1 MVKFKAIISFLLHG
15 FKANNQR
22 NFELFQ
28 NIVYSFFIKFGI
40 AVIGLLLV
48 PLNLEILN
56 PTDYGVWLTV
66 SSLTTW
72 FYFFDIGLANG
83 FRNRFTEAV
92 AKNDTQTARIYL
104 STTYAIILLIVV
116 VILFLF
122 YLFNTFFNWNTI
134 FNTSIDAHTLKNV
147 VHITVFMLAL
157 KLVLSVLST
166 TLIAFHK
173 IRISNLIELLGSIS
187 ILLATLFAINFTN
200 IGILGIAL
208 INTVLPILV
217 LMIASILVYNTILK
231 QFQPKLKF
239 IQFSLASQLFN
250 KGFQFFIL
258 QLAGMFML
266 VVNQILIARL
276 FEPSSVT
283 AYAIVSKYFS
293 IPLLGFSIVIV
304 PFWSSFS
311 EAYHKQEMGWIQ
323 KSVRKLI
330 ITWFLSSIGVL
341 GLIFLFPLVL
351 KIWIQQPIDIN
362 FKMIVYFALFVVMS
376 NWANLFNQFNNA
388 LDKLRIQLYCS
399 MFMIVCHIPLSIHL
413 CNAHQMGIEG
423 VMLSACICMLPS
435 TVFSAMQYYLIVQH
449 KARGQWLK

>member
-1 MVKFKAIISFLLHG
+1 MAKIKSIISLLLHV

-28 NIVYSFFIKFGI
+28 NIVYSIFIKFGI
-40 AVIGLLLV
+40 AAIGILLV
-48 PLNLEILN
+48 PLNLKILN
-56 PTDYGVWLTV
+56 TSDYGVWLTV

-104 STTYAIILLIVV
+104 STTYAIIAIIVIF
-116 VILFLF
+116 ILVLF
-122 YLFNTFFNWNTI
+122 HLFNTSLNWNAV
-134 FNTSIDAHTLKNV
+134 FNTNIDTHTLNEV
-147 VHITVFMLAL
+147 VQITVFMLAL

-173 IRISNLIELLGSIS
+173 IRISNLIELMGSMS
-187 ILLATLFAINFTN
+187 ILLATLLAIKFAN
-200 IGILGIAL
+200 IGILGVAI

-217 LMIASILVYNTILK
+217 LVIASVLVFKSILK
-231 QFQPKLKF
+231 KFQPSRKL
-239 IQFSLASQLFN
+239 IQFSLVSQLFN
-250 KGFQFFIL
+250 KGLQFFIL

-293 IPLLGFSIVIV
+293 IPLLGFSIIIV
-304 PFWSSFS
+304 PFWSIFS
-311 EAYHKQEMGWIQ
+311 EAYHQQEMAWIQ
-323 KSVRKLI
+323 NSVRKLVF
-330 ITWFLSSIGVL
+330 TWFFSSTGVL
-341 GLIFLFPLVL
+341 GLLFLFPLVL
-351 KIWIQQPIDIN
+351 NVWIQQPIEIN
-362 FKMIVYFALFVVMS
+362 FSLIAYFALFVVMS

-399 MFMIVCHIPLSIHL
+399 LFMIICHIPLSIYL
-413 CNAHQMGIEG
+413 CNVHQMGIEG

-435 TVFSAMQYYLIVQH
+435 CMFSAIQYYLIVQN
-449 KARGQWLK
+449 KATGQWLK